1 MDWWNGL
8 TELQKIFAS
17 IAMPATL
24 FMLIQFVLLL
34 FGFADGDGADVVDG
48 TDLDGM
54 DLDGVDLDSVDVEV
68 LDISDAYADLD
79 LHGAPDAFDADPVS
93 ANDMAD
99 HDTGEGHDTADTL
112 RLFSIKSIVAFL
124 AVGGWMGVAAI
135 DWKLSAL
142 ISIVLALGA
151 GWLALY
157 FVAWT
162 LRAFIRMQQ
171 SGNVKYENAVGKEGE
186 VYLTIPLNGRGKVNV
201 IVQDRLCEIDAI
213 AKADRPVKT
222 GEKVII
228 IGLEAEGVLLV
239 TPKSEFEKQSSQE
252 DQPLLED

>member
-8 TELQKIFAS
+8 TQLQRIFAS

-24 FMLIQFVLLL
+24 FMVIQFVLLL

-54 DLDGVDLDSVDVEV
+54 DLDSVDVEAPE
-68 LDISDAYADLD
+68 LSDAYADLD
-79 LHGAPDAFDADPVS
+79 FHGDPDIFHGGTGSAD
-93 ANDMAD
+93 DMAG

-142 ISIVLALGA
+142 ISIILALGA

-201 IVQDRLCEIDAI
+201 LVQDRLCEIDAI
-213 AKADRPVKT
+213 AKAERPVKT
-222 GEKVII
+222 GEKVIV

-252 DQPLLED
+252 DQSLLEEQSP